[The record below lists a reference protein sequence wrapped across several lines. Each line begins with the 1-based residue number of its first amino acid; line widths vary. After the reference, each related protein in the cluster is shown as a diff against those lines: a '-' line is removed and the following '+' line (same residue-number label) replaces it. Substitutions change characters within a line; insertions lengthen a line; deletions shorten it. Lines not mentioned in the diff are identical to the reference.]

1 MPAQLPFLT
10 WAGGK
15 RWLTRQYSSL
25 FPQQFKTYYEPFLG
39 SGAVFFHLSPEKSV
53 LSDLNCDLINTYI
66 QIKERP
72 DIVLN
77 RLTEHHNQHSTE
89 YYYHIRKQIYPDAV
103 DRAAQFIY
111 LNRTCWNGLYRVN
124 RSGQF
129 NVPIGTK
136 TNIVLAS
143 DNFYNTALALE
154 KSILKCED
162 FSHIDTVISPGDFIY
177 YDPPYTV
184 QHNNNGF
191 IEYNKK
197 LFSWSDQERLHSSA
211 IKAKNSG
218 AFVAISNAYHPSI
231 VCLYSKE
238 FNIHILHKYA
248 SISGRKNGRK
258 KTEEILITS
267 Y

>member
-39 SGAVFFHLSPEKSV
+39 SGAVFFHLNPEQSV
-53 LSDLNCDLINTYI
+53 ISDLNCDLINTYI

-72 DIVLN
+72 DILLN
-77 RLTEHHNQHSTE
+77 RLIEHHNRHSTE
-89 YYYHIRKQIYPDAV
+89 YYYHIRKQIYPDAI

-124 RSGQF
+124 RAGQF

-154 KSILKCED
+154 KSTLRCGD
-162 FSHIDTVISPGDFIY
+162 FSDIDDMIEPGDFIY

-211 IKAKNSG
+211 RKAKSAG

-231 VCLYSKE
+231 VCLYSNE
-238 FNIHILHKYA
+238 FNIHILNRYA
-248 SISGRKNGRK
+248 SISGIKNGRK
-258 KTEEILITS
+258 KREEILITS